1 MLVLGILQIRANLLQ
16 TRTVAWGPSRPW
28 AQQHHSLAALSSP
41 YSHLD
46 DGSKVLAID
55 SILRLQIEVT
65 QLAGTHGV
73 VLVIELVKALKCLPP
88 LE

>member
-1 MLVLGILQIRANLLQ
+1 MRTLEALG
-16 TRTVAWGPSRPW
+16 TVAP
-28 AQQHHSLAALSSP
+28 QLSCSP
-41 YSHLD
+41 LYSHLD
-46 DGSKVLAID
+46 NGSKVLAID
-55 SILRLQIEVT
+55 SVLRLQIEVT